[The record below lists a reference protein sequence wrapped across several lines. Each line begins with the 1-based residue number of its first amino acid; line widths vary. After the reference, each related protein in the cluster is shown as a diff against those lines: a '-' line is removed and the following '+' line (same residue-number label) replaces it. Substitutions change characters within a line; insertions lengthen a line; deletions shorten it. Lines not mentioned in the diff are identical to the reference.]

1 MKFTMNK
8 MPKAISKHL
17 KTKKIDFLGKKMN
30 FLHPILGLYIASIV
44 LNFNGCCMYSF
55 TGASVP
61 EHLKTIAIPVADDRS
76 GGGEPGLREKITEVL
91 TQKFIDDN
99 TLQVTDKSNANAI
112 LECTIVSLTD
122 APAIVTAGEQIA
134 TRRITISVSVINKDL
149 VKRKTIFEKTFSN
162 YGDYPSGGSIDT
174 RRNAIEDAI
183 EKITQDILL
192 DTVSGW

>member
-1 MKFTMNK
+1 MTFNRSDRIYGGVQKSEIF
-8 MPKAISKHL
+8 IFSKKSH
-17 KTKKIDFLGKKMN
+17 FLSLILCLII
-30 FLHPILGLYIASIV
+30 FLMV
-44 LNFNGCCMYSF
+44 LNFNGCCGYSF

-61 EHLKTIAIPVADDRS
+61 EHLKSIAIPIADDRS
-76 GGGEPGLREKITEVL
+76 GGAEPGLRERLTEVL

-99 TLQVTDKSNANAI
+99 TLQVTDRSSANSV
-112 LECTIVSLTD
+112 LECTIVSIVD

-134 TRRITISVSVINKDL
+134 TRRVTISVAVVNKDL

-162 YGDYPSGGSIDT
+162 YGDYPSGGSSDT
-174 RRNAIEDAI
+174 RKSAIDDAI